1 MHPNTIFHKA
11 AAFVAAAALALSPAS
26 VAGAE
31 TLRLLTWGKYAP
43 DELIA
48 KFKEETGIDVEVTV
62 SNNEEM
68 ISKLRATGGAGFDL
82 AQPSQDRITGPQLEY
97 GIYKPLD
104 MSKIDR
110 SLFDPELLG
119 AALKNTEVEG
129 ESYGVPFT
137 WGTSGLLVDKNKA
150 PEIRSFNDL
159 CDPKYKGRTSMRLK
173 RTILIAMGFAAGED
187 PFAAYGDLDAYKKMM
202 EAAGEKLIACKA
214 NLKAYW
220 KGGDD
225 LSAMI
230 RSGEIVASDSWDG
243 TAFKLNAEE
252 PHINFVPPE
261 TGAMGWIDTFALPRK
276 TRAEDAAYKWIN
288 FILRPENAAFISE
301 YSGYKTGAKNYE
313 SLMTE
318 EARKS
323 YNDAFSA
330 EDVKRIKWFQ
340 PIPPG
345 VEDIE
350 GKILERV
357 KAATGG

>member
-1 MHPNTIFHKA
+1 MRCKFIPRRLAAFA
-11 AAFVAAAALALSPAS
+11 AAVALALSPIS
-26 VAGAE
+26 TAGAE

-43 DELIA
+43 DELVA

-104 MSKIDR
+104 LSKIDR

-119 AALKNTEVEG
+119 AALKNTRVNG

-159 CDPKYKGRTSMRLK
+159 CDSKYQGRTSMRLK
-173 RTILIAMGFAAGED
+173 RTILIGMGYAAGED
-187 PFAAYGDLDAYKKMM
+187 PFAAYGDLDKYRRIM

-220 KGGDD
+220 QGGDD
-225 LSAMI
+225 LTAMI
-230 RSGEIVASDSWDG
+230 RSGEIVASDAWDG

-276 TRAEDAAYKWIN
+276 TKAEDAAYQWIN
-288 FILRPENAAFISE
+288 FILRPENAAFVSE
-301 YSGYKTGAKNYE
+301 YSGYKTGAKNFE
-313 SLMTE
+313 TLLTE
-318 EARKS
+318 QARKS

-330 EDVKRIKWFQ
+330 ADVGRIKWFP

>member
-1 MHPNTIFHKA
+1 MRRHFITRRIA
-11 AAFVAAAALALSPAS
+11 ALVAAAVVALSPLTA
-26 VAGAE
+26 AQAE

-104 MSKIDR
+104 LSKIDR
-110 SLFDPELLG
+110 ALFDSELLG
-119 AALKNTEVEG
+119 AALKNTKVEG
-129 ESYGVPFT
+129 ESYGVPYT
-137 WGTSGLLVDKNKA
+137 WGTSGLLVDKAKA
-150 PEIRSFNDL
+150 PGIRSFNDL

-173 RTILIAMGFAAGED
+173 RTILIGMGYAAGED
-187 PFAAYGDLDAYKKMM
+187 PFAAYGDLDKYKRII
-202 EAAGEKLIACKA
+202 ESAGEKLIACKA

-230 RSGEIVASDSWDG
+230 RSGEIVASDAWDG

-276 TRAEDAAYKWIN
+276 TKAEDAAYKWIN
-288 FILRPENAAFISE
+288 FVMRPENAAFVSE
-301 YSGYKTGAKNYE
+301 HSGYKTGAKNFE
-313 SLMTE
+313 SLLTE
-318 EARKS
+318 QARKT
-323 YNDAFSA
+323 YNDAFTA
-330 EDVKRIKWFQ
+330 EDVKRIKWFP

>member
-1 MHPNTIFHKA
+1 MRSQTPFRKA
-11 AAFVAAAALALSPAS
+11 AAALAALALALSPAS
-26 VAGAE
+26 AAGAE

-43 DELIA
+43 DELVA

-97 GIYKPLD
+97 EIYKPLD
-104 MSKIDR
+104 LSQIDR
-110 SLFDPELLG
+110 ALYDSELLN
-119 AALKNTEVEG
+119 AALTNTKVKG

-159 CDPKYKGRTSMRLK
+159 CDSKYQGRTSMRLK
-173 RTILIAMGFAAGED
+173 RTILIGMGYAAGDD
-187 PFAAYGDLDAYKKMM
+187 PFAAYADLDKYKRIM

-252 PHINFVPPE
+252 PHINFVPPD

-276 TRAEDAAYKWIN
+276 TKAEGAAYKWIN
-288 FILRPENAAFISE
+288 FVMRPENAAFISE
-301 YSGYKTGAKNYE
+301 YSGYKTGAKNFE
-313 SLMTE
+313 SLLTE
-318 EARKS
+318 QARKT

-330 EDVKRIKWFQ
+330 DDVGRIKWFP